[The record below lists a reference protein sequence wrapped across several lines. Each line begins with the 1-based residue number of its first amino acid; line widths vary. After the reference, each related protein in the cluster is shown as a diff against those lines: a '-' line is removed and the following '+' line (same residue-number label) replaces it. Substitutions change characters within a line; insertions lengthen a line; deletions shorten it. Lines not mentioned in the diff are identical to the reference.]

1 MPEAGTGPGEVGNE
15 LAERQHRNAGHD
27 DSRISIIEAI
37 LLAMVAL
44 LAAWSGFAAAQW
56 STESRLALARSA
68 TNRTEASQA
77 ELRAMES
84 RNFDGSTFDAW
95 FTAYGADDEE
105 AMALAERRFRPELE
119 VAFHAWLETDP
130 GTNPDAPPGPTYMP
144 DYEEPDQ
151 ALAAEKTAEADRLYE
166 EGSHSAVTAD
176 DYVRITVLL
185 ASVLFIVGISGQFKI
200 RRARHGL
207 VAVGGAI
214 LAYSVILLIIAPKP

>member
-1 MPEAGTGPGEVGNE
+1 
-15 LAERQHRNAGHD
+15 
-27 DSRISIIEAI
+27 
-37 LLAMVAL
+37 
-44 LAAWSGFAAAQW
+44 
-56 STESRLALARSA
+56 
-68 TNRTEASQA
+68 
-77 ELRAMES
+77 MES
-84 RNFDGSTFDAW
+84 RNFDASTFDAW
-95 FTAYGADDEE
+95 FTAYVADDEE

-214 LAYSVILLIIAPKP
+214 LAYSVIVLIIAPKP